1 MVMPTGLRFSVRA
14 TGGGAMKCSCSSLR
28 LRSGGGLSGWNGCV
42 TWVCSAYRPAKSSY
56 GPSQT
61 PFTSRR
67 NTSRGLLGWSL
78 PSRPDRESMD
88 CTLSIS
94 GSMWLPRKHSA
105 GMVECSRVA
114 PMHCCTGAPSDPYV
128 PLVAAYG
135 SSKPQGR
142 SGGEVCWF
150 FLGAGC
156 PALAVRVDQAGAV
169 RCARVPLGGHVLL
182 GDRLA
187 GDPVPLFPLG
197 GAGWVVV
204 GVQEQVP
211 GQGGASVLLG
221 EQDQDAA
228 VEQGSVLAAS
238 LGPVVG
244 QGGVVR
250 GRRAEDQTVSDDLCP
265 AEFR

>member
-1 MVMPTGLRFSVRA
+1 MARAPLDVNPDASNPTVTGDARQGGNRPMDTGPELRCRHLRPSNQRAHSHRA
-14 TGGGAMKCSCSSLR
+14 TSL
-28 LRSGGGLSGWNGCV
+28 
-42 TWVCSAYRPAKSSY
+42 
-56 GPSQT
+56 SQ
-61 PFTSRR
+61 
-67 NTSRGLLGWSL
+67 
-78 PSRPDRESMD
+78 
-88 CTLSIS
+88 
-94 GSMWLPRKHSA
+94 
-105 GMVECSRVA
+105 
-114 PMHCCTGAPSDPYV
+114 APSDPYV
-128 PLVAAYG
+128 PLVATYG
-135 SSKPQGR
+135 SSKPRGR
-142 SGGEVCWF
+142 SGVEVCWF

-197 GAGWVVV
+197 GAGWLVV

-211 GQGGASVLLG
+211 AQGAASVLLG

-250 GRRAEDQTVSDDLCP
+250 RRRAQDQTVSDDLCP

>member
-1 MVMPTGLRFSVRA
+1 MIER
-14 TGGGAMKCSCSSLR
+14 
-28 LRSGGGLSGWNGCV
+28 
-42 TWVCSAYRPAKSSY
+42 
-56 GPSQT
+56 
-61 PFTSRR
+61 
-67 NTSRGLLGWSL
+67 
-78 PSRPDRESMD
+78 
-88 CTLSIS
+88 
-94 GSMWLPRKHSA
+94 
-105 GMVECSRVA
+105 SRVA

-142 SGGEVCWF
+142 SGVEVCWF

-197 GAGWVVV
+197 GAGWLVV

-211 GQGGASVLLG
+211 
-221 EQDQDAA
+221 A